1 MHASQRTLAILVAKR
16 GYARVAMSK
25 RTVFY
30 EGEIPVAGTSYA
42 QSIVNSAGDLEDV
55 PIDGLD
61 TPVTRKHRLDF
72 TLDYPFDRPYEGH
85 VIGDAGVTLRQV
97 IDAIREGYRVMYRGA
112 AVSDLANLH
121 NKLVQG
127 EYGQAVHVIGDLVIE
142 RIVVDEES
150 GRIEIGIGS

>member
-1 MHASQRTLAILVAKR
+1 MSQ
-16 GYARVAMSK
+16 

-30 EGEIPVAGTSYA
+30 GGEIPVAGTSYT
-42 QSIVNSAGDLEDV
+42 QGILNSAGDLEDV

-85 VIGDAGVTLRQV
+85 VIGDAGVTLRQL
-97 IDAIREGYRVMYRGA
+97 IDAIRAGYLEMYRGA
-112 AVSDLANLH
+112 AVSELANLH

-127 EYGQAVHVIGDLVIE
+127 EYGHAVHVIDDLVIE
-142 RIVVDEES
+142 RIVVDDES
-150 GRIEIGIGS
+150 GRIEIDIGS